1 MEIVL
6 ARVDD
11 RLIHGQVMTSWL
23 NFTGANRIV
32 VIDDVTANDPF
43 LSMII
48 KSLVPTNIKTS
59 VTTVEKSIDT
69 LNKLKS
75 DEKIIILSKTPAP
88 YLHLLNNGIDLK
100 KVNIGGMGSTINR
113 KTLYRNI
120 AASEEEI
127 DMFRTLM
134 NNNIV
139 VEIQMVAED
148 PAIDL
153 SKLI

>member
-1 MEIVL
+1 MI
-6 ARVDD
+6 
-11 RLIHGQVMTSWL
+11 LI
-23 NFTGANRIV
+23 
-32 VIDDVTANDPF
+32 
-43 LSMII
+43 
-48 KSLVPTNIKTS
+48 
-59 VTTVEKSIDT
+59 
-69 LNKLKS
+69 
-75 DEKIIILSKTPAP
+75 AP